1 MNKKAILVLE
11 DGTQYEGLTFGAECN
26 VCGEIVFDTAMT
38 GYQEM
43 LTDPS
48 FAGQIV
54 VPTYP
59 LIGNYGINDIDIE
72 SDKIQVSGF
81 IVSEY
86 CEHPSNWQSKRTL
99 HEYLK
104 DNNIA
109 GLHSV
114 DTRALTRHIRTY
126 GTMMGIISNHLTAS
140 EALIELRKSARYDN
154 IDFVPLVSTKQQ
166 YSWDIKTG
174 NQKSPHIV
182 IVDMGLRYNIARILS
197 RLGSRVTIVPVKTS
211 AEEILD
217 LKPDGLVLS
226 PGPSNPALLTYVID
240 MVKNLLYKLPVMGIC
255 LGHQLI
261 AIAMGAKTYKLK
273 FGHRGANHPVK
284 DLETGK
290 VHITMQNHGFAVDAD
305 SIKNG
310 LKISH
315 INVNDNT
322 VEGLRHE
329 ELPIIS
335 IQYHAEGAPG
345 PQDNIYLF
353 KEFMEIIERK
363 RVGY

>member
-1 MNKKAILVLE
+1 MNKKGMLVLE
-11 DGTQYEGLTFGAECN
+11 DGTQFEGLTFGAEHD

-59 LIGNYGINDIDIE
+59 LIGNYGTNEIDIE

-81 IVSEY
+81 VVHEY
-86 CEHPSNWQSKRTL
+86 CQYPSNWQSKRTL

-104 DNNIA
+104 DNNIP
-109 GLHSV
+109 GLHGV
-114 DTRALTRHIRTY
+114 DTRALTRHIRSY
-126 GTMMGIISNHLTAS
+126 GTMMGIITTQLTIN
-140 EALIELRKSARYDN
+140 EALMELRKSPRYDN
-154 IDFVPLVSTKQQ
+154 IDFVQLVSTGKR
-166 YSWDIKTG
+166 YSWDSKTG
-174 NQKSPHIV
+174 GQKSPHIV
-182 IVDMGLRYNIARILS
+182 ILDMGLRYNIARILN
-197 RLGSRVTIVPVKTS
+197 RLGNRITVVPAKTS

-226 PGPSNPALLTYVID
+226 PGPGNPALLTYATET
-240 MVKNLLYKLPVMGIC
+240 VKNLLYKLPVMGIC

-261 AIAMGAKTYKLK
+261 ALAMGAKTYKLK

-284 DLETGK
+284 DIETGR

-305 SIKNG
+305 SVKNG

-315 INVNDNT
+315 INVNDGT
-322 VEGLRHE
+322 VEGLQHE

-353 KEFMEIIERK
+353 KDFVEIVERN
-363 RVGY
+363 RVGH